1 MKQQKLT
8 SNGGKSIRAADD
20 LSALD
25 APHIVTEI
33 PGPQARRLVDEDH
46 EWVSH
51 SYIKEYPLVVQR
63 ARGAVVEDVD
73 GNRFLD
79 LMGGVGVATLG
90 HSPPAVVEAIKA
102 QADRFLHICSTD
114 FYYSSMSRLAKTLA
128 ELAPG
133 PEKKMV
139 YFGNSGTE
147 VVEAAIKL
155 ARYRTR
161 RPHLLAF
168 HGAFHGRTY
177 GSLSLTSSKVGQRR
191 GFAPFLPGVHHVPYA
206 YCYRCPYGKTYPSCE
221 VYCADIIE
229 KTLMNSMV
237 PPDEVAAI
245 FVEPIQ
251 GEGGYVVPPPEFHQK
266 LRAMADRHGILLV
279 ADEVQSGMG
288 RTGKMF
294 AMEHYGVAPD
304 MIATAKGLSSGMP
317 LGALIAREDVM
328 TWGRGSHGS
337 TYGGNPV
344 SCESAL
350 ATIQGLK
357 DGVLEAGAKVGKH
370 LEQHLRRLHERH
382 FLIGDV
388 RGKGLMQAIEL
399 VRDPVTLEAADAECD
414 QVVQMAFQH
423 GVLLLPCGESV
434 IRFSP
439 PLVITCEQVD
449 RAMQILD
456 DVLTAVEKTM

>member
-1 MKQQKLT
+1 MEGT
-8 SNGGKSIRAADD
+8 V
-20 LSALD
+20 ALD
-25 APHIVTEI
+25 NLATAEAPLLKTEI
-33 PGPQARRLVDEDH
+33 PGPKARRVIEEDH
-46 EWVSH
+46 EYVSH
-51 SYIKEYPLVVQR
+51 SYIKEYPLVVER

-73 GNRFLD
+73 GNRYID

-90 HSPPAVVEAIKA
+90 HSPPEVVEAIKA
-102 QADRFLHICSTD
+102 QADRFLHICGTD
-114 FYYSSMSRLAKTLA
+114 FYYSSFSRLAKTLA

-155 ARYRTR
+155 ARHHTR

-168 HGAFHGRTY
+168 HGAFHGRTM

-191 GFAPFLPGVHHVPYA
+191 GFAPFLPGVHHVPFA
-206 YCYRCPYGKTYPSCE
+206 NCYHCPYGLTHPSCE
-221 VYCADIIE
+221 VYCADVIE
-229 KTLMNSMV
+229 KTLLTSMV

-294 AMEHYGVAPD
+294 AMEHFGVVPD
-304 MIATAKGLSSGMP
+304 MICSAKGLSSGVP
-317 LGALIAREDVM
+317 LGALIARADVM
-328 TWGRGSHGS
+328 TWNRGSHGS
-337 TYGGNPV
+337 TFGGNPV
-344 SCESAL
+344 SCEAAL
-350 ATIQGLK
+350 ATIQGLQS
-357 DGVLEAGAKVGKH
+357 GVLDHGAAMGERFGAHLQALKDKH
-370 LEQHLRRLHERH
+370 P
-382 FLIGDV
+382 LIGDV
-388 RGKGLMQAIEL
+388 RGKGLMQGIEL
-399 VRDPVTLEAADAECD
+399 VRDRTTREPADAECD
-414 QVVQMAFQH
+414 QVIQLAFKK

-439 PLVITCEQVD
+439 PLVITPEQVD

-456 DVLTAVEKTM
+456 EVIGEVEKTMG

>member
-1 MKQQKLT
+1 MQRLT
-8 SNGGKSIRAADD
+8 SSESAVDALPDDD
-20 LSALD
+20 LLNLETPYIA
-25 APHIVTEI
+25 TEI
-33 PGPQARRLVDEDH
+33 PGPLARSLVEEDH

-73 GNRFLD
+73 GNRYLD
-79 LMGGVGVATLG
+79 LMGGVGVATVG
-90 HSPPAVVEAIKA
+90 HSAPEVVHAIKA

-114 FYYSSMSRLAKTLA
+114 FYYSSMSRLARTLA

-147 VVEAAIKL
+147 VIEAAIKL
-155 ARYRTR
+155 ARFHTR

-177 GSLSLTSSKVGQRR
+177 GALSLTSSKVGQRR

-206 YCYRCPYGKTYPSCE
+206 YCYRCPYGRTYPSCD
-221 VYCADIIE
+221 VYCADVIE
-229 KTLMNSMV
+229 KTLLSSMV

-245 FVEPIQ
+245 FVEPVQ

-294 AMEHYGVAPD
+294 AMEHYGVVPD

-317 LGALIAREDVM
+317 LGALIARKDVM

-337 TYGGNPV
+337 TFGGNPV
-344 SCESAL
+344 SCEAAL
-350 ATIQGLK
+350 ATIHGLRN
-357 DGVLEAGAKVGKH
+357 GILEAGAQVGIHMMAHLKRLQEKH
-370 LEQHLRRLHERH
+370 A
-382 FLIGDV
+382 LIGDV
-388 RGKGLMQAIEL
+388 RGKGLMLAIEL
-399 VRDPVTLEAADAECD
+399 VRDPVSLEPADAEAD
-414 QVVQMAFQH
+414 QVIQMAFQR
-423 GVLLLPCGESV
+423 GILLLPCGESV

-439 PLVITCEQVD
+439 PLVITRDQVD
-449 RAMQILD
+449 RGMQILD
-456 DVLTAVEKTM
+456 EVLTAVERSMG

>member
-1 MKQQKLT
+1 MENLT
-8 SNGGKSIRAADD
+8 VSSDD
-20 LSALD
+20 LATSE
-25 APHIVTEI
+25 APCFVTEV
-33 PGPQARRLVDEDH
+33 PGPKARKLIEQDH
-46 EWVSH
+46 EFVSH
-51 SYIKEYPLVVQR
+51 SYIKEYALAIHR

-73 GNRFLD
+73 GNRYLD

-90 HSPPAVVEAIKA
+90 HSPPEVVEAIKA
-102 QADRFLHICSTD
+102 QADRFLHICGTD
-114 FYYSSMSRLAKTLA
+114 FYYSSFSSLAQTLA

-133 PEKKMV
+133 PAKKMV

-155 ARYRTR
+155 ARHYTR

-168 HGAFHGRTY
+168 HGAFHGRTM

-206 YCYRCPYGKTYPSCE
+206 NCYRCPYGLKYPSCE
-221 VYCADIIE
+221 VHCADVIE
-229 KTLMNSMV
+229 RSLLSSMV

-294 AMEHYGVAPD
+294 AMEHFEVVPD
-304 MIATAKGLSSGMP
+304 AICSAKGLSSGVP
-317 LGALIAREDVM
+317 LGALISRAEYM
-328 TWGRGSHGS
+328 TDWNRGSHGS
-337 TYGGNPV
+337 TFGGNPV
-344 SCESAL
+344 SCEAAL
-350 ATIQGLK
+350 ATIKGLRN
-357 DGVLEAGAKVGKH
+357 GVLEHGARMGARLASH
-370 LEQHLRRLHERH
+370 LEALKEKHP
-382 FLIGDV
+382 LIGDV
-388 RGKGLMQAIEL
+388 RGMGLMQGIEL
-399 VRDPVTLEAADAECD
+399 VRDRTTLEPADAEAD
-414 QVVQMAFQH
+414 QVVQIGFKR
-423 GVLLLPCGESV
+423 GILLLPCGESV

-439 PLVITCEQVD
+439 PLVITEQQID
-449 RAMQILD
+449 RAMEILD
-456 DVLTAVEKTM
+456 EVLGEVEKTMV